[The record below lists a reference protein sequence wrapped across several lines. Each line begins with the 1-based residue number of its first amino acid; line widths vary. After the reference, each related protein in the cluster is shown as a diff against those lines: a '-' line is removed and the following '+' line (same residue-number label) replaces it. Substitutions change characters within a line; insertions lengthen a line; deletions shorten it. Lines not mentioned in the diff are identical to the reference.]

1 MLTKITHTQLLT
13 QAPSHDATSEESRLM
28 HTVLVVAVC
37 LNIFGFVFATVSS
50 IYEAV
55 PGLFAAVEYSTL
67 AFFTCEARRD
77 SAEDFLSIERP
88 AFRSCCLDFHFCVLL
103 CRSHDP

>member
-1 MLTKITHTQLLT
+1 
-13 QAPSHDATSEESRLM
+13 M
-28 HTVLVVAVC
+28 HTVLVVAVV

-67 AFFTCEARRD
+67 AFFTCEPVVILQRTFVD
-77 SAEDFLSIERP
+77 
-88 AFRSCCLDFHFCVLL
+88 
-103 CRSHDP
+103 